1 MKIGPKGMALI
12 QEFEG
17 CKLTSYLDSVGVC
30 TVGWGSTGEDVKPGL
45 TITQAQADRRL
56 RDHLAGVEARIDVLV
71 KVPLTQNQFDALCS
85 FTYNLGAGALRTST
99 LLQLVN
105 LGDFAA
111 ASKQFLRWDK
121 AGGKPLAGL
130 TRRRRAEMA
139 LFQEK

>member
-1 MKIGPKGMALI
+1 M
-12 QEFEG
+12 
-17 CKLTSYLDSVGVC
+17 
-30 TVGWGSTGEDVKPGL
+30 
-45 TITQAQADRRL
+45 TITQSEADQRL
-56 RDHLAGVEARIDVLV
+56 RDHLAGVEARIEVLV

-139 LFQEK
+139 LFEEK